1 MLLDTVIFLPLA
13 GALVAQSSL
22 AQDAVREI
30 NFDSATPLKT
40 PADIYMGE
48 AAGVA
53 TNSRGQ
59 IFVYTR
65 TGNPTAML
73 GASRIITHGGSR
85 LFQFDA
91 NGNYMKEI
99 GQGFYG
105 FLQAHNL
112 RIDAQDNIWTVDEGT
127 DMITK
132 FAPDGRVL
140 MTIGRRT
147 DPVEALGNMPG
158 QGRFH
163 GRNEKY
169 RFGRETD
176 VAFDQ
181 QGNIFV
187 SDGYFDARVVKY
199 DKNGRFVKAVGKQGR
214 GNLEFNTPHSIATDF
229 QGNVYVGDRGNA
241 RVQVLDNDL
250 NFKAAYDQVGNPW
263 AVCVSGGPGPKNP
276 GKQYLYVSNS
286 WPDSAPAAQ
295 AEYTGEVYKMELDGT
310 IIGKFGKGG
319 KAPGEFSTIHQM
331 DCRDPNTIYTAEI
344 NNWRAQKI
352 VLKPQGAPTR
362 TSAN

>member
-1 MLLDTVIFLPLA
+1 MLVKFNQA
-13 GALVAQSSL
+13 
-22 AQDAVREI
+22 
-30 NFDSATPLKT
+30 
-40 PADIYMGE
+40 
-48 AAGVA
+48 
-53 TNSRGQ
+53 GQ
-59 IFVYTR
+59 I
-65 TGNPTAML
+65 
-73 GASRIITHGGSR
+73 I
-85 LFQFDA
+85 
-91 NGNYMKEI
+91 
-99 GQGFYG
+99 
-105 FLQAHNL
+105 
-112 RIDAQDNIWTVDEGT
+112 
-127 DMITK
+127 
-132 FAPDGRVL
+132 
-140 MTIGRRT
+140 MTIGRRE
-147 DPVEALGNMPG
+147 DPIGSLSNMPG
-158 QGRFH
+158 QGVFH

-176 VAFDQ
+176 VAWDQ

-187 SDGYFDARVVKY
+187 SDGYFDGRVVKF
-199 DKNGRFVKAVGKQGR
+199 DKNGKFIKAVGKRGP

-250 NFKAAYDQVGNPW
+250 NFKAAYDQTGNPW

-319 KAPGEFSTIHQM
+319 KAVGEFSTIHQM

-344 NNWRAQKI
+344 NNWRSQKI
-352 VLKPQGAPTR
+352 LLKPSAATK